1 LFSEDASRHL
11 RVFLSFPSLRII
23 LFINII
29 LESLISLEMFALF
42 PFIRVFP
49 QTLVLFFT
57 PSLFSALVHRTF
69 FHGDRVFTLRRF
81 YALQLVQE
89 AIYVLLLIV
98 GALAAFLLQIEPGYV
113 IPSLILFGVAA
124 SSYISFLVVTGFYR
138 GSPLVILAASLLNIF
153 LQSLRW
159 IVMSII
165 LFENLIEALSVM
177 LLSFSTGLLL
187 LVLLSLKKVR
197 GKTPPLKVFKAYLD
211 YHLDRN
217 EEPLESFFEETSQET
232 NLKLSSATFTAMGKP
247 FLSLI
252 GLNIHFGPFGTVG
265 SSPLPSRLVEELE
278 EKSGRRILLLRSLS
292 DHSLNLP
299 SKREVEK
306 IGSLIMA
313 GFNSS
318 SMLKEAL
325 AGFSQKE
332 ADGYCV
338 TAVRLGHYCIAFL
351 SCPGYSAEDLP
362 WEWLPRLSSV
372 VEKHGL
378 TPLLICDA
386 HNSIDLSNR
395 TVHNPDENRFA
406 GLLEETVTDLE
417 KAVSEGLEVGFNR
430 IRPKGLPGD
439 EIGRGGVS
447 ALVFN
452 IGGKKHA
459 IITIDGNNM
468 AMGVRN
474 RLIKGLKETMNIST
488 LEIVTTDTH
497 ILTGLK
503 KAEKGYF
510 PVGFKTPMESL
521 LEACRE
527 CLAGALEKLSPCGLE
542 AYMDDA
548 KLIRVTGDIFT
559 ELEKLI
565 EYSEKAIV
573 MLLALLELST
583 GLLIYVL

>member
-1 LFSEDASRHL
+1 MLTSFS
-11 RVFLSFPSLRII
+11 
-23 LFINII
+23 
-29 LESLISLEMFALF
+29 
-42 PFIRVFP
+42 FIRMFP
-49 QTLVLFFT
+49 QTLILFFT
-57 PSLFSALVHRTF
+57 PSLFSALMHRAF
-69 FHGDRVFTLRRF
+69 FQGDRVFTLRRF

-89 AIYVLLLIV
+89 AIYVPLLIA

-113 IPSLILFGVAA
+113 IPSLVMFGVAA
-124 SSYISFLVVTGFYR
+124 SSYISFLVLMGFYR
-138 GSPLVILAASLLNIF
+138 RSAPIILAASLLNTF
-153 LQSLRW
+153 LQSFRW
-159 IVMSII
+159 ITMSIV
-165 LFENLIEALSVM
+165 LFENLMEALSVM
-177 LLSFSTGLLL
+177 LLSSSTGLLL
-187 LVLLSLKKVR
+187 LMVLSLRKVR
-197 GKTPPLKVFKAYLD
+197 GKTPPLKVFQAYLD
-211 YHLDRN
+211 YHLEKN
-217 EEPLESFFEETSQET
+217 EEPLESFFEETSRET

-318 SMLKEAL
+318 SRLKEFP

-338 TAVRLGHYCIAFL
+338 TAARLGPYYIAFL
-351 SCPGYSAEDLP
+351 SCPEYSVEDLP

-386 HNSIDLSNR
+386 HNSIGLSHR
-395 TVHNPDENRFA
+395 IVHNPDENRFV
-406 GLLEETVTDLE
+406 GLLEETAADLE
-417 KAVSEGLEVGFNR
+417 KALSEGLEIGFHR
-430 IRPKGLPGD
+430 IRPQGLPRD
-439 EIGRGGVS
+439 EIGPGGVS

-468 AMGVRN
+468 VMGVRN
-474 RLIKGLKETMNIST
+474 RLIKGLKETVNIST

-497 ILTGLK
+497 VLTGLK

-510 PVGFKTPMESL
+510 PVGFKTRMESL

-527 CLAGALEKLSPCGLE
+527 CLAGALEKLTPCGLE

-565 EYSEKAIV
+565 EYSERAIII
-573 MLLALLELST
+573 LLALLALST